1 MADEVLPDA
10 GDVKEAP
17 GKKGKMGLLIGLVL
31 ALALGGGGFYAV
43 YSGLILGSGA
53 SAAHG
58 AASGDGHGEAA
69 VEDCGPVAIVPLDPL
84 VISIASSPTARH
96 LRFRAELE
104 VTPGAEHDVQQL
116 SPRVMDVLNS
126 YLRAVAVSDLEDPSA
141 LIGLRAQMLRRIQ
154 LVTGEGRVRD
164 LLIMEFVL
172 S

>member
-1 MADEVLPDA
+1 MADEPETET
-10 GDVKEAP
+10 DVEEEAP
-17 GKKGKMGLLIGLVL
+17 KKKSKRGLLIGLVL
-31 ALALGGGGFYAV
+31 ALALGGGGFFAV
-43 YSGLILGSGA
+43 YSGVVLGSDHAGGGT
-53 SAAHG
+53 H
-58 AASGDGHGEAA
+58 DGTGLVIE
-69 VEDCGPVAIVPLDPL
+69 GLSPVSFVALEPL
-84 VISIASSPTARH
+84 VISIGKGSTARH

-104 VTPGAEHDVQQL
+104 VTPGTEGDVTKL

-141 LIGLRAQMLRRIQ
+141 LISLRAQMLRRIQ